1 MYDAPSV
8 EYYRRRE
15 LAERELADQA
25 VSIAIRNIHL
35 DMADRYRALA
45 QELDLRWSGQD
56 RAGLP
61 TDAQAAPK
69 KKAAARKAPKKKSK
83 AKAKAK
89 SGARRKK

>member
-1 MYDAPSV
+1 MEEHERREGAMYDAPSV

-61 TDAQAAPK
+61 TDASALDREQP
-69 KKAAARKAPKKKSK
+69 
-83 AKAKAK
+83 
-89 SGARRKK
+89 GG

>member
-45 QELDLRWSGQD
+45 QELELRCSGQD

-61 TDAQAAPK
+61 TDASALDREQP
-69 KKAAARKAPKKKSK
+69 R
-83 AKAKAK
+83 
-89 SGARRKK
+89 G

>member
-45 QELDLRWSGQD
+45 QELELRWSGQD

-61 TDAQAAPK
+61 IDASALDREQP
-69 KKAAARKAPKKKSK
+69 R
-83 AKAKAK
+83 
-89 SGARRKK
+89 G